1 MNLYIQLFI
10 PLVLTLII
18 ISVIALV
25 RKYFRADAVILCTAL
40 IALSI
45 ATGIPGFRMLIGEIK
60 DNAPAIDSADSP
72 SVISANEEDYLTIA
86 GRYIADGNIA
96 EAKMI
101 LNELK
106 KGDASSS
113 QVILMSARISALEGD
128 WKKAIQLYKT
138 AQAIAA
144 ASGKDKDFP
153 DDELENALA
162 LSESTSNSGNAAIE
176 SYIKSTGAYP
186 ASYGITPANDNKKD
200 ESDACR
206 TITDRINDSI
216 DEKQDSESDDRRG
229 IASCAEYASALTE
242 EFEKYLDDGSFEN
255 ETVKKQLKRLKLA
268 MNESTALAANKYL
281 RTAYIKGL
289 ILMRDYAEI
298 AGLAD
303 GSSGTEELIIIA
315 ELYIDGYIK
324 DKDFK
329 SDYVKS
335 QSTALEAVVD
345 RCRSIMDG
353 ELSDASKQVRKSYK
367 EKIAMLEGLRDS
379 NAIGTIRR
387 DLRAHASSRN
397 DNITSKA
404 YLELAKIEKYLGND
418 TLSDEYITEALGTA
432 SLSTDDNYSAPM
444 TSLLGII
451 EGSSSGGTEDLKKVA
466 EFVSEAVDNS
476 LPYDLTAA
484 AIAAA
489 PPVSSGDGG
498 QQDNGNQSGADSNDN
513 STSADSGETFTQYMT
528 SSVSQKTA
536 VVNIGVID
544 KSRFPEISARIQ
556 VNSSK
561 IADPEDMLKYLRVFD
576 CNSKITEFDVEKI
589 DFDTSRIILLCDVS
603 GSMSGSVGALK
614 DAITRFADEMNENEK
629 ISVIGFDDSIN
640 FERDFS
646 SDPQK
651 IASYADDIGAYGGTD
666 MFSALKYALG
676 KFPSDINANN
686 IVILM
691 TDGEDNNPKGEAT
704 IRNDIGALCA
714 DNSATVY
721 TLGLGSSVDTAYLK
735 LIADAGNG
743 SFLYVDS
750 DAGLDNFYDFIHQQ
764 LTSQYV
770 LKYRAKNLTM
780 ENRLLNIS
788 VKDELGSAE
797 KVYYLHDPEYSDGSN
812 DAYVPYV
819 VENSDIKFYG
829 LSTKFLYRSSKDQ
842 TVNLKGEGFDAGEE
856 ITLKI
861 TGSVSC
867 LLDAKYVD
875 ANTYSVTVPASV
887 ATGEYNME
895 ISVRGQSF
903 TLKKELT
910 VAVPGTEKVFKYG
923 SYEFTALKSYK
934 DSSGA
939 TVLSG
944 NVTMNGWL
952 RFKGDVTVTGEY
964 LDSGKVTLRD
974 DSGAYVAYSSGN
986 SRGLAKYMADKGINL
1001 PIAPLGD
1008 FTLYVQKYSAGDY
1021 ESFPVQKVD
1030 LISEFNIFFLVSE
1043 NFGISIY
1050 PDCAKIQGLNFSYSL
1065 PFQKQLLRNFPDKMD
1080 TFAKESG
1087 KADTEMMIGA
1097 TDIGLI
1103 VNFEY
1108 KDLKAG
1114 KTDFSMVALPLKLAS
1129 IKIDIDTLSN
1139 NYSLEGDVSIK
1150 ALKDMDSFSFEF
1162 GIKDGR
1168 FDSIGLGVGGKINVP
1183 IMKAPVPITVSDF
1196 GFELSGFSKYES
1208 SESTLSNLL
1217 GTTIAFKF
1225 QVNVGDI
1232 SSTIPG
1238 LNKLI
1243 SDDPIAAATLKNCK
1257 LSATLKTFTFKF
1269 EADAYL
1275 FTVLDIGH
1283 CELEAGSF
1291 SYSNELINL
1300 GGDKVYGI
1308 RAAVTLGSTWDTV
1321 NCYVKMTGTAEVV
1334 LGYPYTG
1341 LWLDGDLDF
1350 NVGWWILRAD
1360 WDVSGDFLIA
1370 FYKNS
1375 SDKAQFSM
1383 IVRGTNSKGK
1393 YSGFHL
1399 YITPET
1405 GMDIYKY

>member
-1 MNLYIQLFI
+1 
-10 PLVLTLII
+10 
-18 ISVIALV
+18 
-25 RKYFRADAVILCTAL
+25 
-40 IALSI
+40 
-45 ATGIPGFRMLIGEIK
+45 
-60 DNAPAIDSADSP
+60 
-72 SVISANEEDYLTIA
+72 
-86 GRYIADGNIA
+86 
-96 EAKMI
+96 
-101 LNELK
+101 
-106 KGDASSS
+106 
-113 QVILMSARISALEGD
+113 
-128 WKKAIQLYKT
+128 
-138 AQAIAA
+138 
-144 ASGKDKDFP
+144 
-153 DDELENALA
+153 
-162 LSESTSNSGNAAIE
+162 
-176 SYIKSTGAYP
+176 
-186 ASYGITPANDNKKD
+186 
-200 ESDACR
+200 
-206 TITDRINDSI
+206 
-216 DEKQDSESDDRRG
+216 
-229 IASCAEYASALTE
+229 
-242 EFEKYLDDGSFEN
+242 
-255 ETVKKQLKRLKLA
+255 
-268 MNESTALAANKYL
+268 
-281 RTAYIKGL
+281 
-289 ILMRDYAEI
+289 
-298 AGLAD
+298 
-303 GSSGTEELIIIA
+303 
-315 ELYIDGYIK
+315 
-324 DKDFK
+324 
-329 SDYVKS
+329 
-335 QSTALEAVVD
+335 
-345 RCRSIMDG
+345 
-353 ELSDASKQVRKSYK
+353 
-367 EKIAMLEGLRDS
+367 
-379 NAIGTIRR
+379 
-387 DLRAHASSRN
+387 
-397 DNITSKA
+397 
-404 YLELAKIEKYLGND
+404 
-418 TLSDEYITEALGTA
+418 
-432 SLSTDDNYSAPM
+432 
-444 TSLLGII
+444 
-451 EGSSSGGTEDLKKVA
+451 
-466 EFVSEAVDNS
+466 
-476 LPYDLTAA
+476 
-484 AIAAA
+484 
-489 PPVSSGDGG
+489 
-498 QQDNGNQSGADSNDN
+498 
-513 STSADSGETFTQYMT
+513 
-528 SSVSQKTA
+528 
-536 VVNIGVID
+536 
-544 KSRFPEISARIQ
+544 
-556 VNSSK
+556 
-561 IADPEDMLKYLRVFD
+561 
-576 CNSKITEFDVEKI
+576 
-589 DFDTSRIILLCDVS
+589 
-603 GSMSGSVGALK
+603 
-614 DAITRFADEMNENEK
+614 
-629 ISVIGFDDSIN
+629 
-640 FERDFS
+640 
-646 SDPQK
+646 
-651 IASYADDIGAYGGTD
+651 
-666 MFSALKYALG
+666 
-676 KFPSDINANN
+676 
-686 IVILM
+686 
-691 TDGEDNNPKGEAT
+691 
-704 IRNDIGALCA
+704 
-714 DNSATVY
+714 
-721 TLGLGSSVDTAYLK
+721 
-735 LIADAGNG
+735 
-743 SFLYVDS
+743 
-750 DAGLDNFYDFIHQQ
+750 
-764 LTSQYV
+764 
-770 LKYRAKNLTM
+770 
-780 ENRLLNIS
+780 
-788 VKDELGSAE
+788 
-797 KVYYLHDPEYSDGSN
+797 
-812 DAYVPYV
+812 
-819 VENSDIKFYG
+819 
-829 LSTKFLYRSSKDQ
+829 
-842 TVNLKGEGFDAGEE
+842 
-856 ITLKI
+856 
-861 TGSVSC
+861 
-867 LLDAKYVD
+867 
-875 ANTYSVTVPASV
+875 
-887 ATGEYNME
+887 
-895 ISVRGQSF
+895 
-903 TLKKELT
+903 
-910 VAVPGTEKVFKYG
+910 
-923 SYEFTALKSYK
+923 
-934 DSSGA
+934 
-939 TVLSG
+939 
-944 NVTMNGWL
+944 MNGWL

-1030 LISEFNIFFLVSE
+1030 LLSEFNIFFLVSE

-1283 CELEAGSF
+1283 CELEAGNF